1 MPTFDPVA
9 LGLSPIM
16 SGAEGPSEQNSGQG
30 TSGTQTEW
38 FRVDPTDSN
47 KFENWDMSGNYL
59 GSRVKKSGWVSAR
72 PTVRNIAA
80 MIAMAYGIPMAAE
93 ALGGAAA
100 GGGMGD
106 AGAGLGWMGGAD
118 GVGLGTMGDALAGSG
133 AGLGAGAGGGM
144 ATDLTALGELGGY
157 GFTSTEVA
165 GAAPTLLGEAG
176 LEAAAAGA
184 GGAATVA
191 GAGAGTVAGAGA
203 GAAGLGTLGSLASLA
218 SIGSGIYGMYKANQ
232 LADQAQTNADKA
244 APWTSGVVTPG
255 SGQQVAGDALKNV
268 ISGDFS
274 NDAGFKLAQLSA
286 ARTSAQ
292 QPGGYSASAAANAAI
307 KYQNDRI
314 LALSAPAGVGYNPSA
329 SAATAGTQAANTL
342 AGQSL
347 GSIGFGLSG
356 AGAVSPQLQALL
368 LKYGLV

>member
-1 MPTFDPVA
+1 MA
-9 LGLSPIM
+9 GLSYPTASTVNDVPTM
-16 SGAEGPSEQNSGQG
+16 DFLRYSANLTSSELADPNKAELGSNYDQNPDWSANNDAVPFQGALNNYTRRISENQ
-30 TSGTQTEW
+30 
-38 FRVDPTDSN
+38 VAMYDPTG
-47 KFENWDMSGNYL
+47 KYTGV
-59 GSRVKKSGWVSAR
+59 GSTEGGGWMGKHGQDLAK
-72 PTVRNIAA
+72 TAIAA
-80 MIAMAYGIPMAAE
+80 MALYGGYSAMT
-93 ALGGAAA
+93 
-100 GGGMGD
+100 
-106 AGAGLGWMGGAD
+106 GAGVGTTAGTGAYAGEGALSGIIP
-118 GVGLGTMGDALAGSG
+118 GVAEG
-133 AGLGAGAGGGM
+133 
-144 ATDLTALGELGGY
+144 
-157 GFTSTEVA
+157 
-165 GAAPTLLGEAG
+165 
-176 LEAAAAGA
+176 
-184 GGAATVA
+184 TVA
-191 GAGAGTVAGAGA
+191 GATTAGATGLAGTLAGAGTIAGAGA

-232 LADQAQTNADKA
+232 LTDQAQTNADKA

-314 LALSAPAGVGYNPSA
+314 LALSAPAGVGYNPNA

>member
-9 LGLSPIM
+9 MGLERLMQDSYTPA
-16 SGAEGPSEQNSGQG
+16 SAETGEASRE
-30 TSGTQTEW
+30 GTQVGW
-38 FRVDPTDSN
+38 YKYLGDRKQQQYDMQGNPTRI
-47 KFENWDMSGNYL
+47 FENPGL
-59 GSRVKKSGWVSAR
+59 GEQTLDFGKKVA
-72 PTVRNIAA
+72 PLAL
-80 MIAMAYGIPMAAE
+80 MALTM
-93 ALGGAAA
+93 
-100 GGGMGD
+100 GGMN
-106 AGAGLGWMGGAD
+106 GAGPFSGMFGGPE
-118 GVGLGTMGDALAGSG
+118 
-133 AGLGAGAGGGM
+133 
-144 ATDLTALGELGGY
+144 ALGELGGY

-191 GAGAGTVAGAGA
+191 GAGAGTIAGAGA

-232 LADQAQTNADKA
+232 LTDQAQTNADKA

>member
-1 MPTFDPVA
+1 MA
-9 LGLSPIM
+9 GLSYPTASTVNDVPTM
-16 SGAEGPSEQNSGQG
+16 DFLRYSANLTSSELADPNKAELGSNYDQNPDWSANNDAVPFQGALNNYTRRISENQ
-30 TSGTQTEW
+30 
-38 FRVDPTDSN
+38 VAMYDPTG
-47 KFENWDMSGNYL
+47 KYTGV
-59 GSRVKKSGWVSAR
+59 GSTEGGGWMGKHGQDLAK
-72 PTVRNIAA
+72 TAIAA
-80 MIAMAYGIPMAAE
+80 MALYGGYSAMT
-93 ALGGAAA
+93 
-100 GGGMGD
+100 
-106 AGAGLGWMGGAD
+106 GAGVGTTAGTGAYAGEGALSGIIP
-118 GVGLGTMGDALAGSG
+118 GVAEG
-133 AGLGAGAGGGM
+133 
-144 ATDLTALGELGGY
+144 
-157 GFTSTEVA
+157 
-165 GAAPTLLGEAG
+165 
-176 LEAAAAGA
+176 
-184 GGAATVA
+184 TVA
-191 GAGAGTVAGAGA
+191 GATTAGATGLAGTLAGAGTIAGAGA

-232 LADQAQTNADKA
+232 LTDQAQTNADKA

>member
-1 MPTFDPVA
+1 MP
-9 LGLSPIM
+9 GLSYPTASTVNDVPTMDFLRYSANLTSSELADPNKAELGSNYDQNPDWSANNDAVAQRGALNNYTRRISENQVAM
-16 SGAEGPSEQNSGQG
+16 YDPTGKYTGVGSTEGGGWMGKHGQDLAKTAIAAMALYGGYGAMTGAEG
-30 TSGTQTEW
+30 
-38 FRVDPTDSN
+38 F
-47 KFENWDMSGNYL
+47 
-59 GSRVKKSGWVSAR
+59 A
-72 PTVRNIAA
+72 
-80 MIAMAYGIPMAAE
+80 
-93 ALGGAAA
+93 GAAPE
-100 GGGMGD
+100 
-106 AGAGLGWMGGAD
+106 
-118 GVGLGTMGDALAGSG
+118 
-133 AGLGAGAGGGM
+133 
-144 ATDLTALGELGGY
+144 ALGELGGY

-314 LALSAPAGVGYNPSA
+314 LALSAPAGVGYNPNA

>member
-1 MPTFDPVA
+1 MADPFDPVK
-9 LGLSPIM
+9 LGLNPLYGNAGLDQSTGTGQNAQWVQ
-16 SGAEGPSEQNSGQG
+16 GAQTGWAKQDGNNYTNWDLAGKITDQG
-30 TSGTQTEW
+30 TNSVNT
-38 FRVDPTDSN
+38 
-47 KFENWDMSGNYL
+47 
-59 GSRVKKSGWVSAR
+59 
-72 PTVRNIAA
+72 IA
-80 MIAMAYGIPMAAE
+80 GE
-93 ALGGAAA
+93 ALRNF
-100 GGGMGD
+100 
-106 AGAGLGWMGGAD
+106 
-118 GVGLGTMGDALAGSG
+118 AL
-133 AGLGAGAGGGM
+133 LAGGGM
-144 ATDLTALGELGGY
+144 ALNSIYGVGGLGGAGVGTTAGTGAY
-157 GFTSTEVA
+157 VGEGALSGIIPGVAEGTVA
-165 GAAPTLLGEAG
+165 GATTAGATGLAGTLAGAAAPV
-176 LEAAAAGA
+176 AAGA
-184 GGAATVA
+184 GG
-191 GAGAGTVAGAGA
+191 
-203 GAAGLGTLGSLASLA
+203 LGSLASLA
-218 SIGSGIYGMYKANQ
+218 SIGSGLYGMYKANQ
-232 LADQAQTNADKA
+232 LTDQAQTNADKA

-314 LALSAPAGVGYNPSA
+314 LALSAPAGVGYNPNA
-329 SAATAGTQAANTL
+329 TAATQGTQAANTL